1 MPGFA
6 PSVFQP
12 ATLCFIRWGVAAAIV
27 MMPHALQAQVPRDK
41 PEAQGEQTEPER
53 DAGAEP
59 SRRDLPRQKP
69 TAPEK
74 AGRASDVSRSDAL
87 SACLAALSDLG
98 ARVRPLE
105 ARDDPGDC
113 GMRDPV
119 ALSGIGGMRVSPA
132 AELSCRT
139 ALAFASFAAT
149 KLFPLAEETLSSPVA
164 AIRVAGAYECR
175 GRNRQSGAQ
184 LSEHAFGRAIDVRG
198 LVLEDGARWSVR
210 PLEAGDDDA
219 GARFQRALRAAAC
232 GPFTTVL
239 GPGADAYHDDHLHF
253 DTKPRRGPYCR

>member
-1 MPGFA
+1 MPGHR
-6 PSVFQP
+6 P
-12 ATLCFIRWGVAAAIV
+12 VAVNRSRAGLVRLGLVVAMIAV
-27 MMPHALQAQVPRDK
+27 PQALNAQVPRDK
-41 PEAQGEQTEPER
+41 PGEGVGAPEQGQA
-53 DAGAEP
+53 DVSGAG
-59 SRRDLPRQKP
+59 RKDLPRQKP
-69 TAPEK
+69 ETPQRSEPAPE
-74 AGRASDVSRSDAL
+74 VSRSDAL

-105 ARDDPGDC
+105 AREAPGDC
-113 GMRDPV
+113 GMTEPV
-119 ALSGIGGMRVSPA
+119 ALSAVGGMRISPE

-139 ALAFASFAAT
+139 ALAFATFAAT
-149 KLFPLAEETLSSPVA
+149 KLFPMAEETLSSPVA
-164 AIRVAGAYECR
+164 AVRVAGAYECR

-198 LVLEDGARWSVR
+198 LVLENGARWDVR

-253 DTKPRRGPYCR
+253 DTKPRRSPYCR